1 MDNLID
7 DNLFKKGLE
16 YAFQII
22 PRANTFLEF
31 SDAILDYSKP
41 SVNSVYYS
49 CFFLLTFVAKTKSM
63 VYWNLAY
70 FKHLYEEYITSGTS

>member
-1 MDNLID
+1 MKELIHEQD
-7 DNLFKKGLE
+7 GMKGLK
-16 YAFQII
+16 
-22 PRANTFLEF
+22 
-31 SDAILDYSKP
+31 SKP

-70 FKHLYEEYITSGTS
+70 FKHLYEEYITSGT